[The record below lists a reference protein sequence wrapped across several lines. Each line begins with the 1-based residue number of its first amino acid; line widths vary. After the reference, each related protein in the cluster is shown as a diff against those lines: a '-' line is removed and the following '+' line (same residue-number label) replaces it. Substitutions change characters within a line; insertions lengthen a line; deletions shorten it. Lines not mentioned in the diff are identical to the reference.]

1 MMGMRPVDGS
11 AGGPVPPGLQPP
23 SRPPRPAAQGK
34 GVEGLG
40 VGIRT
45 SGQVCRPRARG
56 GRPAAAVVLLL
67 ALSLGLTAGCK
78 RRTRPEPAVT
88 RPEITAIGVNSWLW
102 QSALYTLKFMP
113 LATVDSAGGVIVTD
127 WYQNPNQPDER
138 MKVQVFIL
146 DAALRADA
154 LQVSAT
160 RQVRQGGQWIQ
171 APVRAGTV
179 QRLEEIILERA
190 RNLRQ
195 AAVAPR

>member
-1 MMGMRPVDGS
+1 
-11 AGGPVPPGLQPP
+11 
-23 SRPPRPAAQGK
+23 
-34 GVEGLG
+34 
-40 VGIRT
+40 
-45 SGQVCRPRARG
+45 
-56 GRPAAAVVLLL
+56 
-67 ALSLGLTAGCK
+67 
-78 RRTRPEPAVT
+78 
-88 RPEITAIGVNSWLW
+88 
-102 QSALYTLKFMP
+102 MP

>member
-1 MMGMRPVDGS
+1 M
-11 AGGPVPPGLQPP
+11 P
-23 SRPPRPAAQGK
+23 SPAAFRQRCQQGEK
-34 GVEGLG
+34 RLARAHKAVGDGPARHGREGVWSGGL
-40 VGIRT
+40 
-45 SGQVCRPRARG
+45 
-56 GRPAAAVVLLL
+56 LLL
-67 ALSLGLTAGCK
+67 AVLAAALALAGCK
-78 RRTRPEPAVT
+78 RRGKPEPAVA

-102 QSALYTLKFMP
+102 QSALSTLQFMP

-138 MKVQVFIL
+138 MKVQVLIL

-154 LQVSAT
+154 LQVSAI
-160 RQVRQGGQWIQ
+160 RQVRQGGQWVQ

-195 AAVAPR
+195 AAVMPR

>member
-1 MMGMRPVDGS
+1 MASEPGAG
-11 AGGPVPPGLQPP
+11 AGGHA
-23 SRPPRPAAQGK
+23 S
-34 GVEGLG
+34 
-40 VGIRT
+40 
-45 SGQVCRPRARG
+45 
-56 GRPAAAVVLLL
+56 VLLL
-67 ALSLGLTAGCK
+67 VLALALSVGLLGGCK
-78 RRTRPEPAVT
+78 RGNKPEPAVT

-102 QSALYTLKFMP
+102 QSALTTLRFMP

-160 RQVRQGGQWIQ
+160 RQVRQGGEWRQ